1 MPRWR
6 LLLGGPLVWALHFG
20 VIYAATSA
28 SEVIPN
34 FTAAI
39 ARAAILMVTVL
50 CLIACAWVLRSAL
63 RQPHS
68 EALTAFWRTVAATGA
83 VLAIIAI
90 IWQTLPAV
98 APLDGTAP

>member
-6 LLLGGPLVWALHFG
+6 LLLGGPLIWAFHFG

-28 SEVIPN
+28 SEVIPS
-34 FTAAI
+34 FTVAV
-39 ARAAILMVTVL
+39 ARAAVLIVTAL

-63 RQPHS
+63 RGPHS
-68 EALTAFWRTVAATGA
+68 EALTAFWRTVAATGS

-90 IWQTLPAV
+90 AWQTLPAV
-98 APLDGTAP
+98 TL